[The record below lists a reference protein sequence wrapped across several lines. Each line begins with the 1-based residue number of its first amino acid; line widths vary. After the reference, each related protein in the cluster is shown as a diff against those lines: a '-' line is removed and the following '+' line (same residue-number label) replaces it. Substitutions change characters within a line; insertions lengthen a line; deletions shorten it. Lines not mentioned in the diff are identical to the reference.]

1 MSDRGTFHCTVVTPE
16 RAVLDCDAE
25 FVALPAWDGEVGILR
40 HRAPLMVKL
49 GIGVLRVTT
58 AESTRKMAI
67 DGGFAE
73 MVDNELTVLTEH
85 AFFAADLEREA
96 VEQSLSEAL
105 EMDAPDP
112 GWMDKRQ
119 RQIDRARAQLKIL

>member
-58 AESTRKMAI
+58 AEATRKMAI

-73 MVDNELTVLTEH
+73 MIDNELTVLTEH
-85 AFFAADLEREA
+85 AYFATDLDRQE
-96 VEQSLSEAL
+96 VEQSLTEAL
-105 EMDAPDP
+105 EMEAPDP
-112 GWMDKRQ
+112 GWMAKRQ